1 MTVSMSTCFYVEQ
14 FRDVT
19 VVCFT
24 CRSVT
29 ERNYDVVAEE
39 LLEFVNLVTLERPI
53 RVVAEL
59 LAIREI
65 DVLGLEML
73 RAFHESIHDAGGR
86 LVLCRVQPAVTAA
99 IRRAGLP
106 CEISG
111 SRSEA
116 VWSF

>member
-1 MTVSMSTCFYVEQ
+1 MTVSMSTNFYVEQ

-24 CRSVT
+24 CRSLTV
-29 ERNYDVVAEE
+29 RNYDLVAEE
-39 LLEFVNLVTLERPI
+39 LLEFVSLVSLDRPI

-65 DVLGLEML
+65 DELGLEML
-73 RAFHESIHDAGGR
+73 RAFHDSIHDAGGR
-86 LVLCRVQPAVTAA
+86 LVLCRVQSTVMAAV
-99 IRRAGLP
+99 RRAGLP
-106 CEISG
+106 CEIASARG
-111 SRSEA
+111 DA